1 MTTTQAP
8 NPTRNMEKF
17 ASTLLMEMTEEL
29 QKIAVSS
36 ENTLQQAQR
45 SFIVVEQRISQLK
58 DFIKGYT
65 FEDTAE
71 EIRFFKEIKPEFQ
84 KEQIFYGEILYVES
98 GRPVGSGKAL
108 KRFLERELSR
118 IEAFFER
125 NTFFYKYYRCADT
138 SYDEQFF
145 VRNAIQVPLYPI
157 SVSDMDHTFSNPY
170 SYKVAKIQALE
181 QLKQHLV
188 STPLQPV
195 NEGQPKSSSQRSGR
209 RRVFTGPKAAIHEII
224 RGIIRKGWVNHGEE
238 TINSLTED
246 FEEFF
251 NCKLGNPYRV
261 FISMSMRKK
270 GYTPYLDDMKSAIED
285 EIEEKFR

>member
-1 MTTTQAP
+1 
-8 NPTRNMEKF
+8 MEKF
-17 ASTLLMEMTEEL
+17 ASALLVEMTEEL

-36 ENTLQQAQR
+36 ENQLQQAQR
-45 SFIVVEQRISQLK
+45 SFSVVEHSVSELK
-58 DFIKGYT
+58 QFIANYT
-65 FEDTAE
+65 FKDTAE

-84 KEQIFYGEILYVES
+84 KEQIYFGELLYVES
-98 GRPVGSGKAL
+98 GRPVGSAKAL
-108 KRFLERELSR
+108 KRFLQRELSR

-125 NTFFYKYYRCADT
+125 NGFFYNYYRCADT

-145 VRNAIQVPLYPI
+145 VRNAIQVPLYPV

-170 SYKVAKIQALE
+170 SYKIAKIQALE
-181 QLKQHLV
+181 HLKQHLV
-188 STPLQPV
+188 V
-195 NEGQPKSSSQRSGR
+195 NPESQGYESQSNSSRERSSR

-238 TINSLTED
+238 TISALTED

-261 FISMSMRKK
+261 FLSMSMRKK

-285 EIEEKFR
+285 EIDEKFR